1 MTSTRTMSYRIF
13 RTTLLGLAA
22 LATLGASA
30 QGLRPVTPS
39 GTGLAGMGAARSS
52 TEPKAATQADYI
64 VAVVNS
70 EPITNNEVRARIVR
84 TLQQAGQQPGSAS
97 EMAALA
103 RQVLERLV
111 VEKAQL
117 QLARETGLKVDDAA
131 VDAAELNVARQNQMD
146 VAELRRRITQDG
158 MVPAQFRE
166 DLRSQLTLTRLRDRE
181 IDARQRVSDA
191 DVDQYLRDQET
202 SNDVSA
208 LELNLAMVLVAV
220 PENATPA
227 QVATLQAKADGIRAK
242 ALAGADFAALAR
254 EQSDATDAKNGGA
267 LGLRSAERY
276 PELFVDAAQGLGIG
290 GVSAVVRSG
299 AGFHILK
306 VLDKRQGGVA
316 STVQQQHARHIL
328 LRPGARM
335 TEAQAVE
342 RLADFKRRIQS
353 GQADFAQLAKENSAD
368 GSAAQGGDLGWASPG
383 QFVPEFEETL
393 DKLEPGQISDPLVS
407 RFGVHLVQLLERRE
421 VALSPKE
428 QREMVR
434 GIVREKKL
442 DEAYARWLQDLR
454 SRAYVEFRDPPQ

>member
-1 MTSTRTMSYRIF
+1 
-13 RTTLLGLAA
+13 
-22 LATLGASA
+22 
-30 QGLRPVTPS
+30 
-39 GTGLAGMGAARSS
+39 
-52 TEPKAATQADYI
+52 
-64 VAVVNS
+64 
-70 EPITNNEVRARIVR
+70 
-84 TLQQAGQQPGSAS
+84 
-97 EMAALA
+97 
-103 RQVLERLV
+103 
-111 VEKAQL
+111 
-117 QLARETGLKVDDAA
+117 
-131 VDAAELNVARQNQMD
+131 
-146 VAELRRRITQDG
+146 
-158 MVPAQFRE
+158 
-166 DLRSQLTLTRLRDRE
+166 
-181 IDARQRVSDA
+181 
-191 DVDQYLRDQET
+191 
-202 SNDVSA
+202 VSA